1 MRWFELTFPS
11 LSDIDAWHRWH
22 ATGLDG
28 HLERI
33 DNNSLCCFLRLQ
45 DPVSICMVLRRLLKA
60 TQTYLERGARHP
72 LRSNALV

>member
-1 MRWFELTFPS
+1 MPGTGGTQQDS
-11 LSDIDAWHRWH
+11 TDIWNAS
-22 ATGLDG
+22 TT
-28 HLERI
+28 I
-33 DNNSLCCFLRLQ
+33 NCVVFLPTQ